1 MKTVLV
7 PVERNDLIESSLA
20 TAVLLA
26 RSFGSYVEGFALSPE
41 LNTLMAAE
49 GMGSI
54 VVYPTDLGQQDQANA
69 AEARKLFEAAMQKAG
84 VAPATATPVATA
96 TYGWNDRPT
105 PGDSFVGSY
114 GRVFDVTVVG
124 RPGSKVS
131 SPHMSTLETALFE
144 SGRPVLI
151 APPQAPSR
159 MGEVVTIAWNGSTES
174 ARTIAFAM
182 PVLKRAKR
190 VVVLTV
196 EDTGVPGP
204 TGEEVARQLRRNE
217 VSCEAVTAKI
227 GSRSSGAAMLDEAM
241 AAGSDLLVKGA
252 YTQSRL
258 RQMIFGG
265 ATSHIIAEAQLPV
278 LMAH

>member
-1 MKTVLV
+1 MKSILI
-7 PVERNDLIESSLA
+7 PIEKNDLIESSMA
-20 TAVLLA
+20 SAVLLA
-26 RSFGSYVEGFALSPE
+26 RRFGSYIEGFALTPE
-41 LNTLMAAE
+41 LNALMAAE

-54 VVYPTDLGQQDQANA
+54 VVYPTDLAQQDQASA
-69 AEARKLFEAAMQKAG
+69 EEARKLFVTAMAKAAI
-84 VAPATATPVATA
+84 APATATPSTEAS
-96 TYGWNDRPT
+96 YGWNDRPA
-105 PGDSFVGSY
+105 PGDSFVGSQ
-114 GRVFDVTVVG
+114 GRIFDVTVVG
-124 RPGSKVS
+124 RPGSSVT

-151 APPQAPSR
+151 APPATPTKL
-159 MGEVVTIAWNGSTES
+159 GDTVTIAWNGSTES

-182 PVLKRAKR
+182 PLLKAATR

-204 TGEEVARQLRRNE
+204 TGEEVARQLRRHDIK
-217 VSCEAVTAKI
+217 CETVNTKR
-227 GSRSSGAAMLDEAM
+227 GSRSSGAAILEEAT
-241 AAGSDLLVKGA
+241 AIGTDLLVKGA